1 MPIIDEILDELHG
14 AKYFTKL
21 DMRSGYHQVRMLP
34 EDEFKTAFKTHHGH
48 YQFKVMPFGLTNAPA
63 TFQCIMNQ
71 VLHPFLRTFVMVFLD
86 DILIYNHSLEEHISH
101 LQQVLEVLRNNK
113 LYLKSSKCTFAQHS
127 LEYLGHII
135 SHKGVATDQS
145 KIQDMLNWLVPTNMT
160 ELRAF
165 LGLTGYYRKFVKNYG
180 ILAKPL
186 INLLRLKHFEWT
198 SQAQQ
203 AFDYLKTAMT
213 TTLVLALPNFKAPF
227 TVETDACG
235 DGLGAVLM
243 QSGQPIAYLSKALG
257 EKHKN
262 LSIYEKE
269 FLALIIAVE
278 K

>member
-1 MPIIDEILDELHG
+1 
-14 AKYFTKL
+14 
-21 DMRSGYHQVRMLP
+21 
-34 EDEFKTAFKTHHGH
+34 
-48 YQFKVMPFGLTNAPA
+48 
-63 TFQCIMNQ
+63 
-71 VLHPFLRTFVMVFLD
+71 MVFLD

-101 LQQVLEVLRNNK
+101 LQQVLKVLRNNK

-186 INLLRLKHFEWT
+186 TNLLRLKHFEWT

-235 DGLGAVLM
+235 DDLGAVLM

>member
-113 LYLKSSKCTFAQHS
+113 LYLKSSKCTFAQQS

-186 INLLRLKHFEWT
+186 TNLLRLKHFEWT

-243 QSGQPIAYLSKALG
+243 QSG
-257 EKHKN
+257 
-262 LSIYEKE
+262 
-269 FLALIIAVE
+269 
-278 K
+278 